1 MAMCQYRFQ
10 EMSSRAIDKKYLPD
24 NSRYGPQGLQAEWIV
39 ADMVF
44 SREDISGHGL
54 HASTTARHAAPKLF
68 MSGSLDTAL
77 LLVRPTMSA

>member
-1 MAMCQYRFQ
+1 MAMCQYCFQ
-10 EMSSRAIDKKYLPD
+10 EMPSRAIDKKHLPD

-54 HASTTARHAAPKLF
+54 HTPSTAHHAAPKLF